1 MANKKSR
8 TKKGWFSC
16 DCHYHVPTKS
26 DKKKEKVIAYSTKA
40 ASDFLGLL
48 CEENPNQTICE
59 LKKILITK
67 YIPDHESIMV
77 LDKHIECGYGDLIP
91 RWRYG

>member
-1 MANKKSR
+1 MPRKKSK
-8 TKKGWFSC
+8 TKREWLSC
-16 DCHYHVPTKS
+16 DCAYYVPTKTN
-26 DKKKEKVIAYSTKA
+26 KNKEKVIAYSTKA
-40 ASDFLGLL
+40 ASDLLGLL
-48 CEENPNQTICE
+48 CEENPDKIICE
-59 LKKILITK
+59 LKEILITE